1 MRKSYILKVTM
12 ATYKI
17 PQNVEAEDKLLGP
30 LTFKQFIYAII
41 TAAMAAGIF
50 VGFQTNIAIGIL
62 FIPPTFIFSVLA
74 FYKRPDQDVEKYL
87 IALLG
92 FWFKPHLRIWN
103 NKGIAEHVIITAP
116 KKIETNF
123 SDSRSRVQVKS
134 QLKELAKIVDTRGW
148 STKHVEIQ
156 PDLTQPRTQTDD
168 RLVGLDELRYAASQT
183 PVSDVADVNEADDIM
198 DADANRVAHEFDTKS
213 QQTVDDARKHAIRT
227 MQQAAIAP
235 RESATKQA

>member
-1 MRKSYILKVTM
+1 M

-50 VGFQTNIAIGIL
+50 VGFQTNIAIGVL

-92 FWFKPHLRIWN
+92 FWFKPHLRKWD

-156 PDLTQPRTQTDD
+156 PDLTQPST
-168 RLVGLDELRYAASQT
+168 
-183 PVSDVADVNEADDIM
+183 
-198 DADANRVAHEFDTKS
+198 RV
-213 QQTVDDARKHAIRT
+213 
-227 MQQAAIAP
+227 
-235 RESATKQA
+235 